1 MMVIQQIINELE
13 LYAPLQYQEAYD
25 NAGLIVGNHQNPCT
39 GVLLSLDCTEAI
51 IDEAIQKKCNLV
63 ISHHPL
69 IFTGIKK
76 MNGTNFVE
84 KTLIKAIIN
93 NIAIYASH
101 TNIDNVIGGVNSKIA
116 SKIGLKNVSILDAQ
130 KGILKK
136 LVTFVPKTHHEKLM
150 SALFEAGAGHIGNY
164 SNCSFYLEGKGTFK
178 GNQNSQP
185 FVGKPNILSIEDEI
199 RVEVVYPSVLQLK
212 VISNL
217 LQNHPYEEVAY
228 DIYKLDNPNPL
239 VGSGVVGE
247 LDEAMQ
253 ESDFL
258 NLLKKAFH
266 LKFLKHSPLL
276 GKPIKTVSLC
286 GGSGKFLIKA
296 AIAAKADVFITSDLK
311 YHDYF
316 EAENKLLLVDI
327 GHFESEQFTPEIFY
341 DIIIN
346 KFPTFAVHLSKV
358 NTNPV
363 NYF

>member
-1 MMVIQQIINELE
+1 MIIQQIINELE
-13 LYAPLQYQEAYD
+13 LFAPLQYQEAYD
-25 NAGLIVGNHQNPCT
+25 NAGLIVGNHQKQCT

-51 IDEAIQKKCNLV
+51 IDEAIQQKCNLV

-69 IFTGIKK
+69 IFSGIKK
-76 MNGTNFVE
+76 INGSNFVE
-84 KTLIKAIIN
+84 KTLIKAIVN
-93 NIAIYASH
+93 NIAIYAAH

-116 SKIGLKNVSILDAQ
+116 LKVGLKNVSILDAQ
-130 KGILKK
+130 KGVLKK

-150 SALFEAGAGHIGNY
+150 DALFEAGVGNIGNY

-178 GNQNSQP
+178 GNINSQP
-185 FVGKPNILSIEDEI
+185 FVGKAYIFSVEDEI
-199 RVEVVYPSVLQLK
+199 RIEVVYPSVIQSK
-212 VISNL
+212 VISSL
-217 LQNHPYEEVAY
+217 FQNHPYEEVSY
-228 DIYKLDNPNPL
+228 DIYKLDNHNPL
-239 VGSGVVGE
+239 VGSGVIGE

-258 NLLKKAFH
+258 NLLKKTFN
-266 LKFLKHSPLL
+266 LKFLKHSPLTD
-276 GKPIKTVSLC
+276 KPLKKVSLC
-286 GGSGKFLIKA
+286 GGSGKFLLKS
-296 AIAAKADVFITSDLK
+296 AITAQADVYITSDLK

-346 KFPTFAVHLSKV
+346 KFPTFAVHLSKI